1 MTTKT
6 ARYIA
11 VVAIAVCAL
20 YARPAS
26 AQNSFEDAIKA
37 KFDSLALQKNSTT
50 IPGMGM
56 ALGPNDAA
64 TGMMVPPGWGG
75 SGTAIFGGLSG
86 TYPEEY
92 RDNKPDLI
100 ASGGVCVGDPRKYVN
115 FAASLNI
122 TDVHRFRDFSGN
134 FIVSREIS
142 TGNSISAGALQ
153 VFANNQQS
161 DAAAATFYIAYSHAI
176 QWLPSQTPGC
186 SALSYTIGIGNGRF
200 LDKSPDDVKA
210 GKGKYATAVFGSVSY
225 EIVKHTNLS
234 AEWDGQ
240 NLGVSLT
247 TRPFVKSPFSI
258 GLGADN
264 LTRYTGN
271 RTSMVFSVGYPLSL
285 TK

>member
-1 MTTKT
+1 MITKT

-20 YARPAS
+20 YALPAS
-26 AQNSFEDAIKA
+26 AQNTFEQAITK
-37 KFDSLALQKNSTT
+37 KFDSLWIAKSMSTVQT
-50 IPGMGM
+50 

-75 SGTAIFGGLSG
+75 SGTAVFGGLSG

-92 RDNKPDLI
+92 RDNKLDLI
-100 ASGGVCVGDPRKYVN
+100 ASAGFCAGDPVKYVN
-115 FAASLNI
+115 FAASVNMTSPRHLTN
-122 TDVHRFRDFSGN
+122 FSGN
-134 FIVSREIS
+134 FIVSRQLS

-153 VFANNQQS
+153 VFASAQHS
-161 DAAAATFYIAYSHAI
+161 DAPAPTYYIAYSHAV
-176 QWLPSQTPGC
+176 QWLPSLTPGC
-186 SALSYTIGIGNGRF
+186 SALSYTIGVGNGRF
-200 LDKSPDDVKA
+200 LDKSPDDIAA

-225 EIVKHTNLS
+225 EIIKHTNVS